1 MIVAIIPWGIHN
13 TSFWNICSLS
23 MLFVAEHPQT
33 LFPRNKERKK
43 TKHAHMKME
52 IKENATRTN
61 TN

>member
-1 MIVAIIPWGIHN
+1 MSDVLRFWFQEIP
-13 TSFWNICSLS
+13 TD
-23 MLFVAEHPQT
+23 
-33 LFPRNKERKK
+33 NKEGKK

>member
-1 MIVAIIPWGIHN
+1 MQ
-13 TSFWNICSLS
+13 F
-23 MLFVAEHPQT
+23 MLALLLIAAQT
-33 LFPRNKERKK
+33 RQTTRKGNK